1 MTQKPNHKPTKKR
14 RAAKPRVR
22 KQRVGGFLSGGI
34 LQDEKFVRRLPILAF
49 AGLCMLVYMAIGF
62 AVQKRYNYLERLSDQ
77 IAQLRTVSI
86 TTAAMKGQVTRQQ
99 NIELLLIE
107 QGVALEN
114 NTTAPTLI
122 LRSGSAASSAAR

>member
-1 MTQKPNHKPTKKR
+1 MAQKSNRKATK
-14 RAAKPRVR
+14 KPRVR

-49 AGLCMLVYMAIGF
+49 TGLCMLVYMAIGF
-62 AVQKRYNYLERLSDQ
+62 AVQKRYNYLERLTDQ

-86 TTAAMKGQVTRQQ
+86 TTAAMRGQVTRQQ
-99 NIELLLIE
+99 NIELLLTKHGI
-107 QGVALEN
+107 ALEN

-122 LRSGSAASSAAR
+122 LRSDSPKGQ